1 MPYGLKPECIKC
13 KSEESSMWNT
23 TDEGEFCNECF
34 NKDKTENKT
43 DETSQ
48 TNSKQINTNQEYASS
63 KIVLRKSTRSTR
75 SYKTRQN
82 PNAIP
87 KVLQPKGKGRRM
99 IFKKT
104 VSFRCMFFSMF

>member
-1 MPYGLKPECIKC
+1 MPYGLKPECYKC

-23 TDEGEFCNECF
+23 TNEGKLCNECF
-34 NKDKTENKT
+34 NKEKTENKT
-43 DETSQ
+43 EDSSQ
-48 TNSKQINTNQEYASS
+48 TNSKQNNTNQDYVSS

-104 VSFRCMFFSMF
+104 VSFRYILFCMF